1 MFSKFNNFFIS
12 CKQNPTQRRI
22 HWRYNPSNTGTD
34 FGNDSTFATNTW
46 YFVGVTKNGSA
57 TRNYINGELN
67 STGSVSNP
75 KTAGSSPIKILGT
88 YSGERANLS
97 SFNNLYVFNRVISD
111 DEVRDL
117 YQTMKVHM
125 GMS

>member
-1 MFSKFNNFFIS
+1 MV
-12 CKQNPTQRRI
+12 
-22 HWRYNPSNTGTD
+22 
-34 FGNDSTFATNTW
+34 
-46 YFVGVTKNGSA
+46 FVGVTKNGSA
-57 TRNYINGELN
+57 TRNTLMENCIVLVVYLIQKLQDLLQLRFLEHTL
-67 STGSVSNP
+67 V
-75 KTAGSSPIKILGT
+75 K
-88 YSGERANLS
+88 ENLS

>member
-1 MFSKFNNFFIS
+1 MEIPKFKKKF
-12 CKQNPTQRRI
+12 

-34 FGNDSTFATNTW
+34 FGDNSTFPVNTW
-46 YFVGVTKNGSA
+46 FFVGVTKNGSA
-57 TRNYINGELN
+57 TRNYINGELH

-75 KTAGSSPIKILGT
+75 KTAGSSPIKILEHT
-88 YSGERANLS
+88 LVQRANLAS
-97 SFNNLYVFNRVISD
+97 LSNLYVFNRVISD

-125 GMS
+125 GIS